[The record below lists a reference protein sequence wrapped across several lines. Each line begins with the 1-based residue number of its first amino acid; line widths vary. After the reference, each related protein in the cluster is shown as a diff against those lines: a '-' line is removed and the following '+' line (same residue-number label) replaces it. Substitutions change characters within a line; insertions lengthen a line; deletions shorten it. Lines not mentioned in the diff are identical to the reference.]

1 MKYKLTNET
10 ETDQGLIMYRIES
23 LVDIPSIGVRKGDLG
38 GWVESESNLSQDG
51 DGWIFSPGIVC
62 RGGTIRGGTI
72 EGGTIEGG
80 TILGGTILGGTI
92 EGGTI
97 RSGTIRGGT
106 IRGGTIWGGTIESQP
121 LTISRSDGY
130 FFTLQEKNGQ
140 PAVAAGCRYFTF
152 PEAREHWQ
160 RTRGGTPLGDETMR
174 ILDIL
179 EKGI

>member
-10 ETDQGLIMYRIES
+10 QTYQDSTLYRIES

-72 EGGTIEGG
+72 E
-80 TILGGTILGGTI
+80 
-92 EGGTI
+92 
-97 RSGTIRGGT
+97 
-106 IRGGTIWGGTIESQP
+106 GGTIWGGTIESQP

>member
-1 MKYKLTNET
+1 
-10 ETDQGLIMYRIES
+10 
-23 LVDIPSIGVRKGDLG
+23 VRKGDLG

-62 RGGTIRGGTI
+62 RGGTIR
-72 EGGTIEGG
+72 
-80 TILGGTILGGTI
+80 
-92 EGGTI
+92 
-97 RSGTIRGGT
+97 
-106 IRGGTIWGGTIESQP
+106 GGTIESQP